1 MNTTIILLIIL
12 LLILLGATAYIA
24 YKNMDLKKRLSKLKN
39 TNQKVNA
46 LGIIQDF
53 INTTGNNMISS
64 REKINAINDMII
76 EKYEIKYSTIVIFDG
91 NNYTIEASN
100 VDEKHWKTFE
110 NLHTQEIFRE
120 SIENATPKYITVGTG
135 EKLPYLDYEYERAKS
150 TIFFPMYID
159 NVYIGYW
166 LIEGN
171 KPHEFDRID
180 TTTLEV
186 IKNNLLAAIRSIKSQ
201 RTLENIVKTDKVTG
215 LNNEEYLYT
224 GGIKVIDKYPTSIV
238 SLVKII
244 NLRQIEDKI
253 SRKTA
258 DIVMNQVSEY
268 IRKSLSLE
276 YYFVK
281 YSEDKLAIVFSGS
294 DSDGVESFLEDL
306 KENVEKI
313 RVKTVG
319 SLKESINGLVIAPK
333 LNIAMTTYYKETAL
347 EKMLLNLDEYLDSAE
362 PNESDITYM

>member
-1 MNTTIILLIIL
+1 MSTKIILLVIL
-12 LLILLGATAYIA
+12 LLILSGVTAYIA
-24 YKNMDLKKRLSKLKN
+24 YKNFELKKKLGKLKN

-53 INTTGNNMISS
+53 IKTSGNNMISS
-64 REKINAINDMII
+64 REKIEAINEMII

-91 NNYTIEASN
+91 NNYAIEASN
-100 VDEKHWKTFE
+100 VDQKHWKTFE
-110 NLHTQEIFRE
+110 NLHTQDIFRE

-150 TIFFPMYID
+150 TIFFPLYVD

-186 IKNNLLAAIRSIKSQ
+186 IKNNLLATIRSIKSQ
-201 RTLENIVKTDKVTG
+201 RTLENIVKVDKITG

-224 GGIKVIDKYPTSIV
+224 GGIKIIDKYPTSIV
-238 SLVKII
+238 SLVKIT

-258 DIVMNQVSEY
+258 DLVAAQVSDY
-268 IRKSLSLE
+268 IKKSLAME
-276 YYFVK
+276 YFFVK
-281 YSEDKLAIVFSGS
+281 YSEDKFAIIFSGS
-294 DSDGVESFLEDL
+294 DSDGVENFLDDL

-313 RVKTVG
+313 RIKTVG
-319 SLKESINGLVIAPK
+319 SLKESMNGLAIAPK
-333 LNIAMTTYYKETAL
+333 LNIALTTYYKETAL
-347 EKMLLNLDEYLDSAE
+347 EKMLSNLDNYLENAE
-362 PNESDITYM
+362 ANESDITYV